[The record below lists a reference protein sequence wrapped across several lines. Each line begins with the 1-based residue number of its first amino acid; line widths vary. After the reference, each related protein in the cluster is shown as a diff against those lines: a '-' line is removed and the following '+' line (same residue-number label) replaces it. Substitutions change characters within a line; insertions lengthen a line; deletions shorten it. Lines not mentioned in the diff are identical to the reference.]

1 MGINRVRSFQVTYQV
16 ELHEF
21 KPVDPEEARSF
32 EERNTVGTRK
42 KERGN
47 YWFKRN
53 EFNLAIQLYRKA
65 IEYFD
70 ENVDSADAPPPSST
84 QVSELQWQV
93 EMHTDP
99 QLFLLYSHLPAK
111 RSKSFWNNG

>member
-1 MGINRVRSFQVTYQV
+1 M
-16 ELHEF
+16 ELVDFH
-21 KPVDPEEARSF
+21 PVDPEEPRSY
-32 EERNTVGTRK
+32 EERNSVGNRK

-70 ENVDSADAPPPSST
+70 ENVDAPEAAPSAT
-84 QVSELQWQV
+84 VRYLGG
-93 EMHTDP
+93 
-99 QLFLLYSHLPAK
+99 K
-111 RSKSFWNNG
+111 